1 MLTGEA
7 YIHAIPA
14 TLIALCRR
22 AGHAADRAA
31 LPAEDGDCHR
41 AHRHR
46 AGPQRKRPAVAA
58 RHSDAAGHRR
68 LSGPADAP
76 SARPPPAAR
85 FYPSAAAGGAA
96 SGGAVPPVSPVPAR
110 AGRSLAAAGPPQR
123 ASAAAAAAQ
132 PAGQSLPAAGAQQYV
147 SFLLPDEEGKRSA
160 EKWLQQWL
168 QTPADGEEGLS
179 LLCGLS
185 APVRQLQGYP
195 RALSQAR
202 QALDLSR
209 YPAAN
214 PAHQRLS
221 AAGVYQT
228 AVRGQRPGAAQRF
241 YARHPRLP

>member
-1 MLTGEA
+1 SQPDPVADGGQTARHRRDGDPHRRGL
-7 YIHAIPA
+7 YPRHSRHADRP
-14 TLIALCRR
+14 CRR

-123 ASAAAAAAQ
+123 TSAAAAAAQ

-147 SFLLPDEEGKRSA
+147 SF
-160 EKWLQQWL
+160 
-168 QTPADGEEGLS
+168 
-179 LLCGLS
+179 
-185 APVRQLQGYP
+185 
-195 RALSQAR
+195 
-202 QALDLSR
+202 
-209 YPAAN
+209 PAA
-214 PAHQRLS
+214 
-221 AAGVYQT
+221 G
-228 AVRGQRPGAAQRF
+228 
-241 YARHPRLP
+241 